1 MRARLLI
8 AALVLFGLF
17 SGTAWGQEVEKDDG
31 AKDVRVS
38 QNVPFEKSY
47 SIEIGTGIRPF
58 QMMINPVRAAQVRLA
73 PKGQDVDTDGSFYP
87 VVNLTGVLRSGWKTE
102 FTLSAGA
109 SWYHHRLIQY
119 PSFGVDP
126 NGKPRYDLEHGER
139 VGWMDSIPAFSGTFQ
154 WRHLWNP
161 SNAFLVYTALGAG
174 VTVSYFSSF
183 FPLLSLTPVAFR
195 YGGEH
200 FYVYTELTLG
210 PLASFVHGGFGW
222 RF

>member
-8 AALVLFGLF
+8 AALVLLGLF

-58 QMMINPVRAAQVRLA
+58 QMMINPVRAAQARLA

-200 FYVYTELTLG
+200 FYAYTELTLG
-210 PLASFVHGGFGW
+210 PLASFVHGGLGW

>member
-119 PSFGVDP
+119 PSFGMDP

-200 FYVYTELTLG
+200 FYAYTELTLG
-210 PLASFVHGGFGW
+210 PLASFVHGGLGW

>member
-8 AALVLFGLF
+8 ATLVLLGLF
-17 SGTAWGQEVEKDDG
+17 SGTAWGQEI
-31 AKDVRVS
+31 
-38 QNVPFEKSY
+38 PFEKSY

-58 QMMINPVRAAQVRLA
+58 QMMINPLRAAQEKLA

-119 PSFGVDP
+119 PSFGMDP
-126 NGKPRYDLEHGER
+126 DGKPRYDLEHGER

-200 FYVYTELTLG
+200 FYAYTELTLG
-210 PLASFVHGGFGW
+210 PLASFVHGGLGW

>member
-210 PLASFVHGGFGW
+210 PLASFVHGGLGW

>member
-17 SGTAWGQEVEKDDG
+17 SGTAWGQEVEKGDG

-210 PLASFVHGGFGW
+210 PLASFVHGGLGW

>member
-8 AALVLFGLF
+8 AALVLLGLF

-200 FYVYTELTLG
+200 FYAYTELTLG
-210 PLASFVHGGFGW
+210 PLASFVHGGLGW

>member
-8 AALVLFGLF
+8 ATLVLLGLF
-17 SGTAWGQEVEKDDG
+17 PGTAWGQGVALKDS
-31 AKDVRVS
+31 ARVS
-38 QNVPFEKSY
+38 FEKSY
-47 SIEIGTGIRPF
+47 SREIGTGIRPF
-58 QMMINPVRAAQVRLA
+58 QMMINPLRAAQVRLA

-87 VVNLTGVLRSGWKTE
+87 VVSLTGVLRSGWKTE

-119 PSFGVDP
+119 PSFGMDP
-126 NGKPRYDLEHGER
+126 DGKPRYDLEHGER

-161 SNAFLVYTALGAG
+161 SNAFIVYTALGAG
-174 VTVSYFSSF
+174 VTVSYFSPF

-200 FYVYTELTLG
+200 FYAYTEMTLG
-210 PLASFVHGGFGW
+210 PLASFVHGGLGW

>member
-1 MRARLLI
+1 MRTRLLI
-8 AALVLFGLF
+8 ATLVLLGLF
-17 SGTAWGQEVEKDDG
+17 SGTAWGQEI
-31 AKDVRVS
+31 
-38 QNVPFEKSY
+38 PFEKSY

-58 QMMINPVRAAQVRLA
+58 QMMINPLRAAQEKLA

-119 PSFGVDP
+119 PSFGMDP
-126 NGKPRYDLEHGER
+126 DGKPRYDLEHGER

-174 VTVSYFSSF
+174 VTVSYFSPF

-200 FYVYTELTLG
+200 FYAYTEMTLG
-210 PLASFVHGGFGW
+210 PLASFVHGGLGW

>member
-8 AALVLFGLF
+8 AALVLLGLF

-102 FTLSAGA
+102 FTLSAGV

-200 FYVYTELTLG
+200 FYAYTELTLG

>member
-8 AALVLFGLF
+8 ATLVLLGLF
-17 SGTAWGQEVEKDDG
+17 PGTVWGQGVALKDS
-31 AKDVRVS
+31 ARVS
-38 QNVPFEKSY
+38 FEKSY

-58 QMMINPVRAAQVRLA
+58 QMMINPLRAAQVRLA

-119 PSFGVDP
+119 PSFGMDP
-126 NGKPRYDLEHGER
+126 DGKPRYDLEHGER

-174 VTVSYFSSF
+174 VTVSYFSPF

-200 FYVYTELTLG
+200 FYAYTEMTLG
-210 PLASFVHGGFGW
+210 PLASFVHGGLGW